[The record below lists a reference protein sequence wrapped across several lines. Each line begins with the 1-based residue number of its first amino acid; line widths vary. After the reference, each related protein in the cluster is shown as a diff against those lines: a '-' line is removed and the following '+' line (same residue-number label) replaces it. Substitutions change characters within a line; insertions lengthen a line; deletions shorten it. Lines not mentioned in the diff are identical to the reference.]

1 MAKPRPNPRQVAEII
16 GVKALG
22 FIAGDAGRIGRF
34 LAESGLGPETLR
46 AAAKDP
52 QFLTGVLDFILRDES
67 LVVAFAAAEE
77 LRPDQIRAVRDIL
90 GGPAWERDVP

>member
-1 MAKPRPNPRQVAEII
+1 MAKLRPDPRQAAEII
-16 GVKALG
+16 AIKALG
-22 FIAGDAGRIGRF
+22 FVAGDTERIGRF

-46 AAAKDP
+46 AAATDP

-77 LRPDQIRAVRDIL
+77 LRPDQIRTVRDIL
-90 GGPAWERDVP
+90 GGPAWERDGP